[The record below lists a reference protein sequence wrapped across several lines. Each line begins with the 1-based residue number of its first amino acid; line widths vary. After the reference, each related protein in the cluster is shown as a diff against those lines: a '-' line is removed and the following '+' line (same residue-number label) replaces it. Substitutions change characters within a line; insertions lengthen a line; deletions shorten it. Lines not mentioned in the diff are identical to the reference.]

1 MGLLGGVEGE
11 RKIWGELE
19 LESEARMEIFD
30 VESGEP
36 SAAVG
41 ALTSKAC
48 CGQCQN
54 YSSRQVASNPEE
66 AWLQSLS
73 ESMIT

>member
-1 MGLLGGVEGE
+1 
-11 RKIWGELE
+11 
-19 LESEARMEIFD
+19 MEIFD

-48 CGQCQN
+48 CGQCRN

>member
-41 ALTSKAC
+41 ACTSKAC
-48 CGQCQN
+48 CGQCCRN
-54 YSSRQVASNPEE
+54 YSGC
-66 AWLQSLS
+66 LS
-73 ESMIT
+73 S